1 MKHTLLRLAATCC
14 IWEDANL
21 NTSGRPLS
29 FPSRKTQ
36 PMGMENNGNGSEK
49 INTGC
54 LGMATSAVR
63 NAQYEPNQPEASKEG
78 SIQLTLAPHPESFLH
93 SFKTGLLPS
102 APLPLPQTG
111 ADSRFSDELKGIDGV
126 DGRGG
131 GAVRCRKTAKVQ
143 ACSVPQPFLSD
154 GRCDVDIREALN
166 DTWEQERGTV
176 LVWRKGRELGIQ
188 AFLTHFDA
196 DFPFSA
202 KRNPTLLRGR
212 SS

>member
-1 MKHTLLRLAATCC
+1 MESCLLCFPTLAPGERGTLMTGFPRPKTKCAPRRLLRLAATCC

-49 INTGC
+49 INTDC
-54 LGMATSAVR
+54 LGMATSAAR

-102 APLPLPQTG
+102 APLPLPPDRCGFQV
-111 ADSRFSDELKGIDGV
+111 F
-126 DGRGG
+126 GRVEGYR
-131 GAVRCRKTAKVQ
+131 RC
-143 ACSVPQPFLSD
+143 
-154 GRCDVDIREALN
+154 
-166 DTWEQERGTV
+166 
-176 LVWRKGRELGIQ
+176 
-188 AFLTHFDA
+188 
-196 DFPFSA
+196 
-202 KRNPTLLRGR
+202 
-212 SS
+212 